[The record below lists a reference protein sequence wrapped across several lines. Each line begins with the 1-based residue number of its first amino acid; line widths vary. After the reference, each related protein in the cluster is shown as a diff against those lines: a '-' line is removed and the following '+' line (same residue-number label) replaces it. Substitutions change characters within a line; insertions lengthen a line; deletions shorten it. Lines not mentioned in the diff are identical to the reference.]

1 MAPISVTATVDA
13 PRERVFDL
21 LCDLGARP
29 AWTGNFIDD
38 FRLVREQ
45 PSGVGASARF
55 RVDAPRGI
63 RYMDTTITE
72 AERPHLVAEQGFGGR
87 SNRITLKSV
96 WELTEGPG
104 AVTTVSLTFAA
115 EPRGLR
121 GGRWWKRRWK
131 RALHALA
138 EVVESGERPP
148 ETVVVAGADRLP
160 AA

>member
-1 MAPISVTATVDA
+1 MAPISVSSTVDA
-13 PRERVFDL
+13 PRYRVFDV
-21 LCDLGARP
+21 LCDLRARP
-29 AWTGNFIDD
+29 AWIDHFAKD
-38 FRLVREQ
+38 FRLVREE
-45 PSGVGASARF
+45 PRGVGASARF
-55 RVDAPRGI
+55 RVDAPRGV

-115 EPRGLR
+115 EPKGLG
-121 GGRWWKRRWK
+121 GGRWWKRRWG
-131 RALHALA
+131 RALRRLA
-138 EVVESGERPP
+138 EVVEAGDRPR
-148 ETVVVAGADRLP
+148 EVVGVAGADRLP

>member
-13 PRERVFDL
+13 PRERVFDV

-29 AWTGNFIDD
+29 AWTGHFIDD

-104 AVTTVSLTFAA
+104 AVTTVSLTFAT

-131 RALHALA
+131 RALHTLA

-148 ETVVVAGADRLP
+148 EAVVVAGADRLP